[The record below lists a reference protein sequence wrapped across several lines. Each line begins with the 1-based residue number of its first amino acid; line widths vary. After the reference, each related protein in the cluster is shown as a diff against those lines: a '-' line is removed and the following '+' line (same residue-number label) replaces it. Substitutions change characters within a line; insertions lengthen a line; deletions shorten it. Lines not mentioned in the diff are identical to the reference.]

1 MASLCVSTGISTR
14 PAQGFHRSSGCARA
28 QVSTTNVLNLKQ
40 LPSKL
45 SQIPFYF
52 RFKNTARLQ
61 KRQKLF
67 IASAS
72 NSNPSGDSNKEKSSG
87 IKTSDTA
94 QGPPFLTILAGVLV
108 FVLIG
113 WIFGSIIMW
122 LIGLVV
128 KVPPSN

>member
-1 MASLCVSTGISTR
+1 M
-14 PAQGFHRSSGCARA
+14 
-28 QVSTTNVLNLKQ
+28 
-40 LPSKL
+40 
-45 SQIPFYF
+45 
-52 RFKNTARLQ
+52 
-61 KRQKLF
+61 F